1 MSEYFDNG
9 DIGEAIAQD
18 DALRG
23 QAAIIA
29 ELQASRKVAPLPY
42 NPNATEFTVP
52 RTAGASSFS
61 ISLSGVNCPTKTLIF
76 KALNAAFYITFF
88 TNDFTETREN
98 NFICA
103 KHLWDFL
110 QTININEKNRT
121 KILKEFETWRVKEH
135 DVKPQ
140 GTGLKHLKLY
150 IADALGFSEFF
161 LTLKQ
166 REKDYLWGL
175 SKTKLAP
182 DDPVDPIN
190 LNHWLSQHTWL
201 RRDDVGI
208 GHDLYTRLSS
218 PKALMTSFRV
228 TVETTLLHFQASK
241 DALLDFFKETQ
252 VTSEDLPQIV
262 SVSNKT
268 NETEKQAQ
276 TKVIKSQAASSFNML
291 MKKLSSLPNVPIA
304 LVDALE
310 MFVFTTST
318 SKLRDGNL
326 KAFLSGQE
334 VTCYSGTHCRF
345 TKNVDTGFFD
355 VNFVRQLALYAHK
368 PINDRRALPV
378 CEAEQR
384 LFSWLMAYQTVQAS
398 DIPKL
403 TLSDFRFVSRNNGR
417 VTHIESDYFKG
428 RSGVFHQVKTL
439 SMKEDVGKAV
449 LRYIQDASGSFG
461 IKDKPLTSA
470 FKTSRFGPRSPIG
483 RLVSLCHDTALNKK
497 LAKNYQTNNAT
508 SVFLDA
514 MRALVT
520 HGVNQKG
527 KAEQQRSDCE
537 TLVKEGF
544 FGLSQIKT
552 SAVYAQSDFYDPTTL
567 INYNSHADDTEKKS
581 YGTLHNPDWANS
593 CGRATRAVMW
603 DIEVNIMRASQTD
616 KRLFRSEFT
625 LAIESVKQRVA
636 DILLRMKI
644 ITQKDQGRVDE
655 LGFTDKN
662 RFVEGDLPDTLYLED
677 SPETVMKLHHYV
689 GEFEKKHKLLLS
701 CSPEYLFNTALP
713 TAEWIAILLDDKTK
727 FTKQSREKGFAMHE
741 EFKSILPPHFT
752 AQIA

>member
-18 DALRG
+18 DALRE
-23 QAAIIA
+23 QVAITS
-29 ELQASRKVAPLPY
+29 ELQASRKVASLPY

-52 RTAGASSFS
+52 RTAVSSSFS
-61 ISLSGVNCPTKTLIF
+61 ISLSGVDCSTKTLMF
-76 KALNAAFYITFF
+76 KALNAAFYLTFF
-88 TNDFTETREN
+88 TNDFAETRKGT
-98 NFICA
+98 FRCA
-103 KHLWDFL
+103 GHLWEFL
-110 QTININEKNRT
+110 QTININEKNRA
-121 KILKEFETWRVKEH
+121 KVLKEFETWRVKEH

-140 GTGLKHLKLY
+140 GTRLRDLKLI
-150 IADALGFSEFF
+150 IADALGFSEFVS
-161 LTLKQ
+161 TLKQ

-228 TVETTLLHFQASK
+228 TVEITLLHFQTSK

-262 SVSNKT
+262 GGGTKT
-268 NETEKQAQ
+268 NETYSQ
-276 TKVIKSQAASSFNML
+276 TAARVTKSHAASLNML
-291 MKKLSSLPNVPIA
+291 MRKLSSLPHVPVA

-310 MFVFTTST
+310 MFVFTIST
-318 SKLRDGNL
+318 SKYRDGNL
-326 KAFLSGQE
+326 KTLLSGQD
-334 VTCYSGTHCRF
+334 VAYMSGTVYRF
-345 TKNVDTGFFD
+345 ASNVDTGFFD

-384 LFSWLMAYQTVQAS
+384 LFSWLMAYQTVQNS

-403 TLSDFRFVSRNNGR
+403 TLSDFRFVTRNNGR

-428 RSGVFHQVKTL
+428 RAGAFHQVKTL
-439 SMKEDVGKAV
+439 SMKEDIGKAV
-449 LRYIQDASGSFG
+449 LRYIQDASGGFG

-470 FKTSRFGPRSPIG
+470 FKATRVGPFSPVG
-483 RLVSLCHDTALNKK
+483 RLVSLWHDTALNKK
-497 LAKNYQTNNAT
+497 LVKNYQTNTAT
-508 SVFLDA
+508 SVFIDA
-514 MRALVT
+514 MRAIVT

-527 KAEQQRSDCE
+527 KKEQQRIGCE
-537 TLVKEGF
+537 TPVKCTF

-567 INYNSHADDTEKKS
+567 INFNSHTDDTEKKS
-581 YGTLHNPDWANS
+581 YRTSHNPDWVNS
-593 CGRATRAVMW
+593 CGRVTRAVMS
-603 DIEVNIMRASQTD
+603 DIEVNVMRASQTD

-625 LAIESVKQRVA
+625 LALESVKQRV
-636 DILLRMKI
+636 DDTLLRMKI

-655 LGFTDKN
+655 LGFRDKN

-677 SPETVMKLHHYV
+677 SPETVMKLHHYL

-713 TAEWIAILLDDKTK
+713 TAEWVAMLLDDKTK
-727 FTKQSREKGFAMHE
+727 FTKQSREKGSAMYE

>member
-18 DALRG
+18 DALRE
-23 QAAIIA
+23 QAAITA
-29 ELQASRKVAPLPY
+29 ELQASRKVASLPY

-52 RTAGASSFS
+52 RTAGGSSFS
-61 ISLSGVNCPTKTLIF
+61 ISLSGVVCPTKTLIF
-76 KALNAAFYITFF
+76 RALNAVFYLMFF
-88 TNDFTETREN
+88 TSDFGESRKG
-98 NFICA
+98 NFIFA
-103 KHLWDFL
+103 RIFWEFL
-110 QTININEKNRT
+110 QTININEKNRA
-121 KILKEFETWRVKEH
+121 KIFKEFETWRVKKH

-140 GTGLKHLKLY
+140 STGLQYLKHFF
-150 IADALGFSEFF
+150 ADALGFSEFVS
-161 LTLKQ
+161 TLMQK
-166 REKDYLWGL
+166 EKNYLWRL
-175 SKTKLAP
+175 LETKLAP
-182 DDPVDPIN
+182 DDPVDPVN
-190 LNHWLSQHTWL
+190 LNHWFSQYTWL

-228 TVETTLLHFQASK
+228 TVETALLHFQTSK
-241 DALLDFFKETQ
+241 NALLDFFKKTQ
-252 VTSEDLPQIV
+252 VTLEDLPHIV
-262 SVSNKT
+262 GRSNKT
-268 NETEKQAQ
+268 NETDNKAS
-276 TKVIKSQAASSFNML
+276 VRVSKSQAASLNML
-291 MKKLSSLPNVPIA
+291 MKKLSSLPHVPVA

-310 MFVFTTST
+310 MFVFTIST
-318 SKLRDGNL
+318 SKYRDDNFREG
-326 KAFLSGQE
+326 LSGQKLSCFSS
-334 VTCYSGTHCRF
+334 TDYRF
-345 TKNVDTGFFD
+345 VRNIDTGFFD

-368 PINDRRALPV
+368 PINDRRAPPV
-378 CEAEQR
+378 CEAEQL

-428 RSGVFHQVKTL
+428 RADTYHQVKTL

-449 LRYIQDASGSFG
+449 LQYIHDASGGFS

-470 FKTSRFGPRSPIG
+470 FRASSVGSLSITG
-483 RLVSLCHDTALNKK
+483 RLVSLFHDTALNKK
-497 LAKNYQTNNAT
+497 LAKNYQINTAT

-514 MRALVT
+514 MKAVVT
-520 HGVNQKG
+520 HGIK
-527 KAEQQRSDCE
+527 RSECE
-537 TLVKEGF
+537 TPVKRNF

-567 INYNSHADDTEKKS
+567 INYNSHTDDTEKES
-581 YGTLHNPDWANS
+581 YRTSHNPDWVNS
-593 CGRATRAVMW
+593 CGRVTRAVMS
-603 DIEVNIMRASQTD
+603 DIEINVMRASQTD

-625 LAIESVKQRVA
+625 LALESVKQRV
-636 DILLRMKI
+636 DDTLLRMKI

-655 LGFTDKN
+655 LGFTGEN

-677 SPETVMKLHHYV
+677 SPETVMKLHHYL

-701 CSPEYLFNTALP
+701 CSPEYLFKTALP
-713 TAEWIAILLDDKTK
+713 TAEWIAMLLDDKTK
-727 FTKQSREKGFAMHE
+727 FTKQNREKGFAMHE

>member
-18 DALRG
+18 DALRE
-23 QAAIIA
+23 QAAITA
-29 ELQASRKVAPLPY
+29 EFQASRKVALLPY
-42 NPNATEFTVP
+42 NLNATQFTVP
-52 RTAGASSFS
+52 RTAGGTSFS

-76 KALNAAFYITFF
+76 KALNAAFYLTFF
-88 TNDFTETREN
+88 TNDFAETRKGA
-98 NFICA
+98 FICA
-103 KHLWDFL
+103 RHLWEFL
-110 QTININEKNRT
+110 QTININEKNRA

-135 DVKPQ
+135 GVKPQ
-140 GTGLKHLKLY
+140 GTRLRHLNLF
-150 IADALGFSEFF
+150 IADALGFSEF
-161 LTLKQ
+161 LSTLRQ

-182 DDPVDPIN
+182 DDPAAPVN

-228 TVETTLLHFQASK
+228 TVETTLLHFQTSK

-252 VTSEDLPQIV
+252 VTSGDLPQIV
-262 SVSNKT
+262 GVRNKT
-268 NETEKQAQ
+268 NETVNQA
-276 TKVIKSQAASSFNML
+276 TLRVIKSHATSLNML
-291 MKKLSSLPNVPIA
+291 MRKLSSLSHVPVA

-310 MFVFTTST
+310 MFVFTISA
-318 SKLRDGNL
+318 SKYRDDNL
-326 KAFLSGQE
+326 KALLSGQD
-334 VTCYSGTHCRF
+334 VAYMSGTDFRF
-345 TKNVDTGFFD
+345 ASNVDTGFSD

-428 RSGVFHQVKTL
+428 RAGAFHQVKTL

-449 LRYIQDASGSFG
+449 LRYIQDASGGFG

-470 FKTSRFGPRSPIG
+470 FKKSCVGPFSPVG

-497 LAKNYQTNNAT
+497 LAKNCQTNKAT

-537 TLVKEGF
+537 TPFKIYF

-567 INYNSHADDTEKKS
+567 INYNSHTDDTEKES
-581 YGTLHNPDWANS
+581 YRTSHNPDWVNS
-593 CGRATRAVMW
+593 CGRVTRAVMS
-603 DIEVNIMRASQTD
+603 DIEVNVMRASQTD

-625 LAIESVKQRVA
+625 LALESVKQRV
-636 DILLRMKI
+636 DDTLLRMKI

-662 RFVEGDLPDTLYLED
+662 RFVEDDLPDTLYLEE
-677 SPETVMKLHHYV
+677 SPETVMKLHHYL

-713 TAEWIAILLDDKTK
+713 TAQWIAMLLDDKTK
-727 FTKQSREKGFAMHE
+727 FTKQNREKGLAIYE

>member
-18 DALRG
+18 DALRE
-23 QAAIIA
+23 QVAITA
-29 ELQASRKVAPLPY
+29 ELQASRKVASLPY
-42 NPNATEFTVP
+42 NPHATEFTVP
-52 RTAGASSFS
+52 STAGFASFS

-76 KALNAAFYITFF
+76 KALNAAFYLTFF
-88 TNDFTETREN
+88 TNDFAETRKEK
-98 NFICA
+98 FRCA
-103 KHLWDFL
+103 GYLWEFL
-110 QTININEKNRT
+110 QAININEKNRA
-121 KILKEFETWRVKEH
+121 KILKEFEAWRVKERG
-135 DVKPQ
+135 VKPQ
-140 GTGLKHLKLY
+140 GTTLKYLKPF
-150 IADALGFSEFF
+150 IVDALGFSEFVS
-161 LTLKQ
+161 TLKQ

-175 SKTKLAP
+175 SKTKVAP
-182 DDPVDPIN
+182 DDPADPVN

-228 TVETTLLHFQASK
+228 TVETTLLHFQTSK

-262 SVSNKT
+262 GRSNKT
-268 NETEKQAQ
+268 IETKSKAFVRI
-276 TKVIKSQAASSFNML
+276 KKSQAASLNML
-291 MKKLSSLPNVPIA
+291 MKKLSSLPHVPVA

-310 MFVFTTST
+310 MFVFTISA
-318 SKLRDGNL
+318 SKYRDDNL
-326 KAFLSGQE
+326 KALLSSQE
-334 VTCYSGTHCRF
+334 VAYMSGTDARF
-345 TKNVDTGFFD
+345 ASNVDTGFFD

-428 RSGVFHQVKTL
+428 RAGAFHQVKTL

-470 FKTSRFGPRSPIG
+470 FITSTVGPFTPVG
-483 RLVSLCHDTALNKK
+483 RLVLLCHDTAINKK
-497 LAKNYQTNNAT
+497 VAKNYQTNTAT

-520 HGVNQKG
+520 HGVHQKG

-537 TLVKEGF
+537 TLVKRTF

-567 INYNSHADDTEKKS
+567 INFNSHTDDSEKKN
-581 YGTLHNPDWANS
+581 YRTPNNPDWANS
-593 CGRATRAVMW
+593 CGRATRAVMS
-603 DIEVNIMRASQTD
+603 DIEVNLLRASQTD

-625 LAIESVKQRVA
+625 LALESVKQRV
-636 DILLRMKI
+636 DDTLLRMKI

-677 SPETVMKLHHYV
+677 SPETVMKLHHYI

-713 TAEWIAILLDDKTK
+713 TAEWIAMLLDDKTK
-727 FTKQSREKGFAMHE
+727 FTKQSREKGSAMYE